1 MPVGLGTEE
10 FELKGSGNEESAHEF
25 AQGSGVFQIHQASKR
40 GYTEGI
46 VIIIEEDRPIN
57 HHHDVTNRYR
67 DQGWAILGEMKR
79 QGQSDS
85 AAPLPMKLYNI
96 FVRSNRSTSVYEYPP
111 RDDMQP
117 MVGGQD
123 AHCSAPK
130 TLQRKLLFP
139 IACSQTALHRP
150 SVLNGESISPP
161 HASSINSA

>member
-79 QGQSDS
+79 QANHNGFGKPVSALENYDS
-85 AAPLPMKLYNI
+85 AVTFFKYVYAFEFTYVLAISTMK
-96 FVRSNRSTSVYEYPP
+96 FSV
-111 RDDMQP
+111 
-117 MVGGQD
+117 
-123 AHCSAPK
+123 
-130 TLQRKLLFP
+130 
-139 IACSQTALHRP
+139 
-150 SVLNGESISPP
+150 
-161 HASSINSA
+161 